1 MSGGGGGVIIIKNLK
16 TALSLSAIPSGKV
29 RVWHV
34 FVLTHLLTYLAGKLF

>member
-1 MSGGGGGVIIIKNLK
+1 MSGGGAGPIILKNIR

-34 FVLTHLLTYLAGKLF
+34 LAATHVLAFLAGFLV